1 MKPQLLAIIVV
12 SVALSAIAQLCLKL
26 GVGHAQARPG
36 AGSSS
41 LGQTLV
47 AMLTSPWVIAGLGL
61 YALGAV
67 VWLFVLSRAPLS
79 LAYPFVGLGFIMTA
93 AIGVLVLGEQ
103 VTVTR
108 MAGTLLIALGCVVV
122 AQSA

>member
-1 MKPQLLAIIVV
+1 MKPQLLAIIVA

-26 GVGHAQARPG
+26 GVGRAQAGQG
-36 AGSSS
+36 AGASS

-93 AIGVLVLGEQ
+93 VIGVLVLGEQ
-103 VTVTR
+103 VTVAR

>member
-1 MKPQLLAIIVV
+1 MKPQLLAIIVA

-26 GVGHAQARPG
+26 GVGRAQAGPG
-36 AGSSS
+36 AGASS

-108 MAGTLLIALGCVVV
+108 LAGTLLIALGCVVV